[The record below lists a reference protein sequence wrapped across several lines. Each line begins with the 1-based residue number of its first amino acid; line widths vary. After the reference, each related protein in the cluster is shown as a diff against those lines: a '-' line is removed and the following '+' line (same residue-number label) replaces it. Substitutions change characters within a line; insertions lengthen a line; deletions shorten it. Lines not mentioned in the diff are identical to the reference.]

1 MKKITLTVAL
11 CFVFAFPLIVGASP
25 AVEEN
30 EFTLAAWIEEYE
42 ELDINLEE
50 DFSADAV
57 NRRIALELI
66 ELEERTEDLIELR
79 DSNGWIAS
87 IRLAWLEH
95 TMGVQLRR
103 ITMLVRSSER
113 REAITEEI
121 ANELNHYLEVIKQE
135 VRD

>member
-25 AVEEN
+25 AVEEK